1 MMQDIEKVLISHEAI
16 VAKTKEM
23 GAEITADFTPATEQ
37 PLLVVGLLKGSIPF
51 MSELLK
57 SIDLML
63 EIDFMDVSSYHGGTH
78 STNDVRILRDLETSV
93 TGRDI
98 LIVEDIVDTGQTLK
112 KVVGMLESRGANSV
126 KVASLLDKPEGRK
139 VELEADYV
147 GFTIPNEFV
156 VGYGLD
162 YNEVYR
168 NLPFIGIL
176 KAEVYA

>member
-1 MMQDIEKVLISHEAI
+1 MMRDIEKVLITHEEI
-16 VAKTKEM
+16 VNKAQMM
-23 GAEITADFTPATEQ
+23 GTQITSDFISENDQ
-37 PLLVVGLLKGSIPF
+37 PLLVVGLLKGSVPF

-57 SIDLML
+57 SVDLML
-63 EIDFMDVSSYHGGTH
+63 EIDFMDVSSYHGGTQ

-93 TGRDI
+93 TGRHV

-112 KVVGMLESRGANSV
+112 KVVGMLESRGASSV
-126 KVASLLDKPEGRK
+126 KVASLLDKPEGRT

-162 YNEVYR
+162 YNELYR

-176 KAEVYA
+176 KSEVYA

>member
-1 MMQDIEKVLISHEAI
+1 MMQDIEKVLITHEEIESKAQ
-16 VAKTKEM
+16 AM
-23 GAEITADFTPATEQ
+23 GVQITADFKASNEQ
-37 PLLVVGLLKGSIPF
+37 PLLVVGLLKGSVPF
-51 MSELLK
+51 MSELMK

-63 EIDFMDVSSYHGGTH
+63 EIDFMDVSSYHGGTQ

-93 TGRDI
+93 TGRDV
-98 LIVEDIVDTGQTLK
+98 LIIEDIVDTGQTLK
-112 KVVGMLESRGANSV
+112 KVVGMLESRGAKSV
-126 KVASLLDKPEGRK
+126 SIASLLDKPEGRK

-168 NLPFIGIL
+168 NLPFVGIL
-176 KAEVYA
+176 KSEVYA

>member
-1 MMQDIEKVLISHEAI
+1 MMRDIEKVLITHEEI
-16 VAKTKEM
+16 VQKSQEM
-23 GAEITADFTPATEQ
+23 GQQITGDFKMCTDQ
-37 PLLVVGLLKGSIPF
+37 PLLLVGLLKGSVPF

-63 EIDFMDVSSYHGGTH
+63 EIDFMDVSSYHGGTQ

-93 TGRDI
+93 TGRHV
-98 LIVEDIVDTGQTLK
+98 LIIEDIVDTGQTLK
-112 KVVGMLESRGANSV
+112 KVVGMLESRGAASV

-139 VELEADYV
+139 VVLDADYV

-162 YNEVYR
+162 YNELYR

-176 KAEVYA
+176 KADVYA